1 MELNFEML
9 PFLLAEVAHKENNA
23 PLYAICVGSHDQ
35 KPIDRPTGYS
45 EHQLFLCKRGS
56 GAFKAQGK
64 NETLLTQGMAYV
76 LPAGVSHS
84 YSALDESEEWELGF
98 VAFNGKASEAFLEM
112 LGERLMSPL
121 DISRFESLWDKLS
134 SLWHLID
141 LNRGNAYWETSKRV
155 YDMLLFLLEE
165 AAPARKFDKVNS
177 KVAQPNTN
185 LDAAVKLIHNHFE
198 ERLLLSNVA
207 RSVGYSVQH
216 FHRLFVASYGV
227 TPQRYILQLRMRK
240 GKELFEEVSGI
251 TVEKVAQ
258 QLGMEPSYFIRM
270 FKRTYGETPKVWNKR
285 R

>member
-1 MELNFEML
+1 MELNNAML
-9 PFLLAEVAHKENNA
+9 PFLLAEIAHMEINV
-23 PLYAICVGSHDQ
+23 PLYAICIGSHDQ
-35 KPIDRPTGYS
+35 KPLDRPSGYS
-45 EHQLFLCKRGS
+45 EHQLFLCNRGS
-56 GAFKAQGK
+56 GVFRAEGLDEAV
-64 NETLLTQGMAYV
+64 LTPGMAYV
-76 LPAGVSHS
+76 LPAGVPHS
-84 YSALDESEEWELGF
+84 YSALDESEGWELGF
-98 VAFNGKASEAFLEM
+98 LAFNGKASEAFLDM
-112 LGERLMSPL
+112 LGEKVMSPFGL
-121 DISRFESLWDKLS
+121 ARFETLWDKLS

-165 AAPARKFDKVNS
+165 VAPSRRLDKVNS
-177 KVAQPNTN
+177 KIAQPNAN

-207 RSVGYSVQH
+207 RAVGYSVQH

-240 GKELFEEVSGI
+240 AKELFIDVPGI
-251 TVEKVAQ
+251 TVDRVAQ

-270 FKRTYGETPKVWNKR
+270 FKRTYGETPKAWNKR